1 MQGGALPRKCPK
13 PDCAGEDVQGMLEFG
28 KEVVLSSRPFLF
40 AKLTTVYVSR
50 KKERGFCCCCFK
62 NSF

>member
-1 MQGGALPRKCPK
+1 
-13 PDCAGEDVQGMLEFG
+13 MLEFG

-50 KKERGFCCCCFK
+50 KKERGFCCLLVFFFFFFK